1 MRRKARL
8 PDPVTCEG
16 DGALANA
23 DRSEALGRDRAGL
36 KRFITHLVDRRIA
49 ARVDASDVVQETLAQ
64 VSQDW
69 ERIGRLTTP
78 DRHRLLRRIAR
89 RRAID
94 AYRRHVGSARRSV
107 TRERR
112 FERSV
117 GEGSGANLAE
127 MAAADSS
134 TPDRK
139 AIFRE
144 DLAALQRALGRL
156 SRADREV
163 LELRHLAQLSVV
175 EIAGVLGMTATAV
188 TSRHFRAMRRLRVL
202 LPSALAR

>member
-8 PDPVTCEG
+8 PHPVRQQTCEG

-23 DRSEALGRDRAGL
+23 DRSETLGRDRAGL
-36 KRFITHLVDRRIA
+36 KRFITHLVDRRIT

-69 ERIGRLTTP
+69 ERIGRLTMP

-94 AYRRHVGSARRSV
+94 AYRRHVGSARCSV

-127 MAAADSS
+127 MVAADTS

-144 DLAALQRALGRL
+144 DFAALLRAWGGCRGRTGKCWNFGTWPSCRWSK
-156 SRADREV
+156 SRASWE
-163 LELRHLAQLSVV
+163 
-175 EIAGVLGMTATAV
+175 
-188 TSRHFRAMRRLRVL
+188 
-202 LPSALAR
+202 